1 MRYPKLKLAILILLA
16 IDVVIYAFV
25 GTLTRFLDAL
35 SWMLLLVIYEMES
48 MEVVLISQTV
58 VSVVRNSL
66 IAVIA
71 WVLLRYFLDH
81 QWLDVT
87 NSAFWFVMIILFEL
101 KMRWP
106 TIVQQYQSVYN
117 VTNMAV
123 LAGLGVVALLWLLDS
138 AWLDAFDAAL
148 WLGALA
154 VIDLDVFKL
163 EEHKQA

>member
-1 MRYPKLKLAILILLA
+1 MPYPKFKLAILALLA

-25 GTLTRFLDAL
+25 GTLTRFLDAF
-35 SWMLLLVIYEMES
+35 SWMLLLIIYEMES
-48 MEVVLISQTV
+48 MEIVFISQAV
-58 VSVVRNSL
+58 VSLVRNSL
-66 IAVIA
+66 IAVIG
-71 WVLLRYFLDH
+71 WVLLRYFLDN

-87 NSAFWFVMIILFEL
+87 NSALWFVMIILFEL

-106 TIVQQYQSVYN
+106 TIVQQYQPVYN

-123 LAGLGVVALLWLLDS
+123 LAGLGIVALIWLLDS
-138 AWLDAFDAAL
+138 AWLDAFDAVL
-148 WLGALA
+148 WLVALV